1 MASQLSVSFASGAD
15 RVLALRK
22 LQTIVD
28 GAVATRLDI
37 RALEHIVTPPA
48 LDHGD
53 LDFPDDVPTEEVLAC
68 FEAAVNMAGLPES
81 GFVAGTALLTGDV
94 LSGSRQRVYSV

>member
-1 MASQLSVSFASGAD
+1 MASQLSVTFAAGAN
-15 RVLALRK
+15 REFALRK

-28 GAVATRLDI
+28 GAVAPLTTI
-37 RALEHIVTPPA
+37 RALEHG
-48 LDHGD
+48 DHAD
-53 LDFPDDVPTEEVLAC
+53 LDFPDEVASEQVLAC

-81 GFVAGTALLTGDV
+81 GYVAGSALLTGDV